1 MSACCSFFKCDANM
15 DTNTRTHTRTDLGRR
30 YNFVSITRSYFRGAH
45 GSLLVFNVGDRD
57 SFDACF
63 ALGGQSRRLV
73 PEAPIV
79 CCGTTGGGEDEDLP
93 RVVTE
98 AEARARCEEFG
109 VEYYE
114 VNLDSSDGGA
124 ETVFTALV
132 RAILRVRRN
141 PEGPRPCAAPQN
153 QHENENENDNENR

>member
-15 DTNTRTHTRTDLGRR
+15 DTNTRTHTRTDLGRQ

-79 CCGTTGGGEDEDLP
+79 CCGTTGGGEDENLP

-98 AEARARCEEFG
+98 AEARALCAELGIEYCEVDVRFDDGSIHALFG
-109 VEYYE
+109 RLAREMM
-114 VNLDSSDGGA
+114 NHGTLPPS
-124 ETVFTALV
+124 
-132 RAILRVRRN
+132 I
-141 PEGPRPCAAPQN
+141 
-153 QHENENENDNENR
+153 NENA